1 MFVGVDVG
9 SKYTKVVV
17 MNENKEVL
25 SYVVTRTG
33 TDLKKTSTSALEEAV
48 EKAGISLENV
58 KRIVA
63 TGFGK
68 IAAPFADDET
78 TQVIAAAKG
87 AYYVRPSTRTV
98 IEVGAEESRAISLD
112 DNGNVK
118 DFALADKCAAGAGS
132 FVDAMV
138 RYLEVTP
145 EEFGRLA
152 LQATKSIPMNAQCVI
167 FAESEVVSLLHA
179 NVPKA
184 EISRAI
190 HDAIADRVASIARR
204 LEIRDDVLLIGGL
217 ANDVG
222 FIDAMKRELEREVY
236 VPENYPPEVVP
247 AIGAAI
253 VALETYKG

>member
-1 MFVGVDVG
+1 VFVGVDVG

-17 MNENKEVL
+17 MNENKEIV
-25 SYVVTRTG
+25 SYVVSRTG
-33 TDLKKTSTSALEEAV
+33 TDLKQTSEAALEEALK
-48 EKAGISLENV
+48 KAGV
-58 KRIVA
+58 KREDVKKIVA

-112 DNGNVK
+112 DSGNVK

-222 FIDAMKRELEREVY
+222 FVDAMRRELERDVY
-236 VPENYPPEVVP
+236 VPEEYPPELVP
-247 AIGAAI
+247 AIGAALQAAG
-253 VALETYKG
+253 V